1 MGLFGRKK
9 AKKAAKADP
18 PPSEDPPTTEV
29 ASPDD
34 EVVVEN
40 VDLSEETPYVAHKNS
55 DEEVP
60 KSAALGD
67 RVTATWA
74 SVLALWFGLSKTTQV
89 AVAAGAAVGAI
100 GVIALV
106 AAGGRAP
113 AFPAHINVAWVG
125 SSYIYV
131 NDLPRV
137 VEQMGGGLGGHIT
150 QDSVIHNEANILQ
163 ILMAGNGMY
172 NKWATR
178 SAMDRGVA
186 FDTSDGTTAYL
197 YDMGSCSVPQLLT
210 GSDPSVTSG
219 NQLGAF
225 LDDGQNP
232 CFQDDAYL
240 QYQEQKGLNHGWDYL
255 VISDLS
261 KNMVFTDTR
270 ELALMAFNYTYA
282 PLLKKKNVSP
292 IIVQPHA
299 FATYGSSGSQ
309 LQDIVTFT
317 ENIMEGAEIY
327 KNYLNKR
334 IGLFAHAHIAP
345 VGNAFLAVYDE
356 SPSDIWPKLFLD
368 DNVHPSAYGTFLYGC
383 VIYATMT
390 GHMPPYKRVVVD
402 DMENSMVFAT
412 ARRLQ
417 ASSSQ
422 VGFPTKDEA
431 DFLFKIA
438 KKVALR
444 GYKPK
449 MVSASTDATYL
460 RNSNSGN
467 NQNDNVYYGE
477 YSDGQ
482 DYVGD
487 DASVYSY
494 MYEAQDSENGNYD
507 YENYENQGY
516 EDEEYEYAEDEEQ
529 EEYDEDEE
537 QEYDEEEEAEDA
549 DYDDADYEEAAEDA
563 AEEEA
568 EDSSQGNDNSYHE
581 AADEYFSNYGQN
593 KNNNQQ
599 QEFEEHDTQYYYSNL
614 QSANEGD

>member
-1 MGLFGRKK
+1 MRLFGRKK
-9 AKKAAKADP
+9 AKKAAKVDP
-18 PPSEDPPTTEV
+18 PPSEDPPNTTEV

-40 VDLSEETPYVAHKNS
+40 VDLSEETPYVAHE
-55 DEEVP
+55 DAGEEVS
-60 KSAALGD
+60 KSAVLSD

-113 AFPAHINVAWVG
+113 AFPAHINVAFVG

-131 NDLPRV
+131 NDVPRV

-163 ILMAGNGMY
+163 ILMSGNGMY

-210 GSDPSVTSG
+210 GSDPTISYG
-219 NQLGAF
+219 NELGSF
-225 LDDGQNP
+225 IDDGQNP
-232 CFQDDAYL
+232 CFQEDAYR
-240 QYQEQKGLNHGWDYL
+240 QYQEQKGLDHSWDYL

-261 KNMVFTDTR
+261 KNMVFADTR

-282 PLLKKKNVSP
+282 PLLKQKNISP

-299 FATYGSSGSQ
+299 FATYGSTGSE

-317 ENIMEGAEIY
+317 EEIMEGAEIY
-327 KNYLNKR
+327 KKYLNKR

-345 VGNAFLAVYDE
+345 VGNAFLTVYDE

-368 DNVHPSAYGTFLYGC
+368 DGVHPSAYGTFLYGC

-402 DMENSMVFAT
+402 DMENSVVFAT

-431 DFLFKIA
+431 KILYKIA

-444 GYKPK
+444 GYTPK
-449 MVSASTDATYL
+449 MVGGSTDATYL
-460 RNSNSGN
+460 RSSSSNQ
-467 NQNDNVYYGE
+467 QNDNIYDGD
-477 YSDGQ
+477 YSNGQ

-487 DASVYSY
+487 DASVYAY
-494 MYEAQDSENGNYD
+494 MYDAQDAQNSNYD
-507 YENYENQGY
+507 YENYEYQGY

-537 QEYDEEEEAEDA
+537 QEYDEEDADYEDA
-549 DYDDADYEEAAEDA
+549 DYEEEAAEDA
-563 AEEEA
+563 DYEDAAEDEA
-568 EDSSQGNDNSYHE
+568 EDSSQENDNGYHE
-581 AADEYFSNYGQN
+581 AADEYFSNYAEN
-593 KNNNQQ
+593 KNNKNQ
-599 QEFEEHDTQYYYSNL
+599 QEFEEHDTQYYYSDLNG
-614 QSANEGD
+614 GD